1 MGPLTPAPDHFPGHP
16 VLPGIP
22 KGRIHRPR
30 LPLKREREGT
40 GQRGRGGD
48 LGRYLE
54 ERAPETRACLS
65 SQRVLIGPSR
75 SPAPVRELTIFASS
89 WISRASFPEPARPR
103 KQDTWGR
110 TPLACWRAQVW
121 SERRLRGREVWPP
134 PLLIGRSSGPPPSNW
149 TVSHALLPQ
158 MLPVYVIPAPAAL
171 DWMVLREVATL
182 LDGTPPQDSER
193 IILRQDSGPWLD
205 SCSDPVTLT
214 PHMQFWLFSW
224 VRPRLPWLDS
234 VPVLPGFSV

>member
-1 MGPLTPAPDHFPGHP
+1 MTASIRPGRVPLPQPLTTARVTRSSPESPRGAFTGRDFHSRGN
-16 VLPGIP
+16 G
-22 KGRIHRPR
+22 KGQNGV
-30 LPLKREREGT
+30 E
-40 GQRGRGGD
+40 GD

-65 SQRVLIGPSR
+65 SQRVLIIPSQ
-75 SPAPVRELTIFASS
+75 SPAPVRELTISASS

-121 SERRLRGREVWPP
+121 SERSLRGREGWPP
-134 PLLIGRSSGPPPSNW
+134 AVLIGRSSGPPPSNW

-182 LDGTPPQDSER
+182 LDGTPDTHPR
-193 IILRQDSGPWLD
+193 
-205 SCSDPVTLT
+205 T
-214 PHMQFWLFSW
+214 PK
-224 VRPRLPWLDS
+224 
-234 VPVLPGFSV
+234 G